1 MTPPATQRA
10 APDAAAS
17 TERETAE
24 RGRGGGVKSFFA
36 ELPVLMLVAFVLA
49 VILKTFLLQAFWIPS
64 ESMVPTL
71 EVNDRVLVNKLA
83 YRFGEPERGDIV
95 VFSDPATSGP
105 GGLTGLWQS
114 LTSGFG
120 LTPPGEEDFIKR
132 IIGLPG
138 ETVEIR
144 DGRVYVNSQP
154 IHESLATDGGYLGG
168 ANDDFGPV
176 RVPQDQYFVM
186 GDNRPFSADS
196 RTLLGTIP
204 AEHLIGRAFVLI
216 WPLDRAEILSPPD
229 YDIGVSMRDAIRGRV
244 PEWAVIA

>member
-1 MTPPATQRA
+1 MTPPATQPSA
-10 APDAAAS
+10 SDAAGRS
-17 TERETAE
+17 ERETAE
-24 RGRGGGVKSFFA
+24 RGRGGVKSFFA

-71 EVNDRVLVNKLA
+71 EINDRVLVNKLA
-83 YRFGEPERGDIV
+83 YRLGEPERGDIV
-95 VFSDPATSGP
+95 VFSDPASSGP
-105 GGLTGLWQS
+105 GGLTGLWES

-138 ETVEIR
+138 EIVEIR
-144 DGRVYVNSQP
+144 DGRVYVDSQP
-154 IHESLATDGGYLGG
+154 IQESLATDGGYLGG
-168 ANDDFGPV
+168 VNDDFGPV
-176 RVPQDQYFVM
+176 RVPEDEYFVM

-204 AEHLIGRAFVLI
+204 ADYLIGRAFVLI
-216 WPLDRAEILSPPD
+216 WPLDRAEILSPPE
-229 YDIGVSMRDAIRGRV
+229 YDIAVSLSDAVRGRV
-244 PEWAVIA
+244 PEWAVVA